1 LKHFVRNCVGFNE
14 ICIVYSVLKNTES
27 EWRGIFRKLR
37 ELKTHAISQ
46 KYPSQPV
53 LLLLNC
59 SNHASLASNKA
70 LLHESKQKYTKVNK
84 IKQKKTKKK
93 KIKEKMK
100 IAEALCEE
108 LC

>member
-53 LLLLNC
+53 LLLQNC
-59 SNHASLASNKA
+59 SNHASLASIKA
-70 LLHESKQKYTKVNK
+70 LLHRSIQTKVKKRKVNK
-84 IKQKKTKKK
+84 SKEEKREKKNNRST
-93 KIKEKMK
+93 
-100 IAEALCEE
+100 L
-108 LC
+108 